1 MGVLFYIWLMIMIVT
16 VIIEIASTD
25 LTSFWFSIGSF
36 FALVLNLFVQDNYV
50 WLQILVFSV
59 ISILSIIFLRPIL
72 KKKLEVPKFSTNV
85 DSMIGKKVLVTS
97 EIKESTIGAVKFEG
111 IEWSAITNSE
121 DVISPGEMV
130 EICEVVG
137 NKLRVRK

>member
-59 ISILSIIFLRPIL
+59 LFKTDIEEKIRSPKIFY
-72 KKKLEVPKFSTNV
+72 
-85 DSMIGKKVLVTS
+85 
-97 EIKESTIGAVKFEG
+97 
-111 IEWSAITNSE
+111 
-121 DVISPGEMV
+121 
-130 EICEVVG
+130 
-137 NKLRVRK
+137 